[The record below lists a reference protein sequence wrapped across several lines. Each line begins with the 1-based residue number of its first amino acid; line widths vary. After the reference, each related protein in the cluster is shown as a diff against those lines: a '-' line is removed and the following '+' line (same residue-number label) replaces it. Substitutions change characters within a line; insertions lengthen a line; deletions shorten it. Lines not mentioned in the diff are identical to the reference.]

1 VVIGD
6 DDDFEDAS
14 GDEAS
19 HAHFEASDNTGRP
32 TFSLFQKPPASI
44 LSQYSY
50 KKLSTDVMDTS
61 EALRTARYELRKRAG
76 LIYRHKEIVPANV
89 PRQITEHDAPLEK
102 MIPRGLL
109 TAGVM
114 TSQYIIDKQ
123 RSGLSDGWFQTH
135 REALTCKDPYAKK
148 PPKGVKEDV
157 KSVQAEH
164 ERMLAN
170 LADEDTPE
178 ARSRMGP
185 DKLYFET
192 KTHMYLPKYYALQ
205 LWGNCIATDGPIA
218 AGLKTDANGF
228 IQYPNPKNSSDV
240 RSNAFARLG

>member
-1 VVIGD
+1 MCPGASPETNQGIFSSCSSFFVMGILQTRSIPGLYIGITKIDGRFENQPCGASRRPSMVPQTRSSLCGVRTAPPKGFVRSQPTVTPPVVIGD

-89 PRQITEHDAPLEK
+89 PRQITEHDACH
-102 MIPRGLL
+102 
-109 TAGVM
+109 
-114 TSQYIIDKQ
+114 D
-123 RSGLSDGWFQTH
+123 
-135 REALTCKDPYAKK
+135 
-148 PPKGVKEDV
+148 
-157 KSVQAEH
+157 
-164 ERMLAN
+164 
-170 LADEDTPE
+170 
-178 ARSRMGP
+178 
-185 DKLYFET
+185 
-192 KTHMYLPKYYALQ
+192 
-205 LWGNCIATDGPIA
+205 
-218 AGLKTDANGF
+218 
-228 IQYPNPKNSSDV
+228 
-240 RSNAFARLG
+240 FAVHYR